1 MKIPK
6 EDTEYPENKSSI
18 YENICDVT
26 VNMEME
32 TELNGWA

>member
-1 MKIPK
+1 MKTPK
-6 EDTEYPENKSSI
+6 ENIEYPENKSST
-18 YENICDVT
+18 YESICDVK